1 MTSTK
6 PPRFIKRRWRIRYA
20 LVADIVVIATAWQIS
35 TYFLPPIVVPSLADI
50 GTSLLAIFTDPAQRI
65 HLVYTS
71 LRVLFALVVSF
82 IAGSLLGLLSG
93 SSDHVSDY
101 AKPLYNIMQGVP
113 AVSWIVFSV
122 IWFRDV
128 ELRIA
133 FIIIIVTLPA
143 FALQIE
149 SGVRNVSLDLV
160 QLAQAFR
167 ATRIQRFTMVVL
179 PAITPIIFSAWSI
192 NLGNG
197 MRVAVMAEL
206 IGATRGVGFQLLNAQ
221 SILDM
226 AGAIAWTISLVIVLF
241 AYQAVITIFEN
252 RLLKWRPMGEAA

>member
-1 MTSTK
+1 MLISG
-6 PPRFIKRRWRIRYA
+6 PRWRARTA
-20 LVADIVVIATAWQIS
+20 LIIDLIVIATAWQIS
-35 TYFLPPIVVPSLADI
+35 TYFLPPIVVPSLGEI
-50 GTSLLAIFTDPAQRI
+50 GTALAAIFADPQQRI
-65 HLVYTS
+65 HLIYTS
-71 LRVLFALVVSF
+71 LRVLFALVLSF
-82 IAGSLLGLLSG
+82 LGGSLLGLLSG
-93 SSDHVSDY
+93 GNTWVSNY
-101 AKPLYNIMQGVP
+101 ANPLYNIMQGVP

-133 FIIIIVTLPA
+133 FIIIVVTLPA
-143 FALQIE
+143 FALQLE
-149 SGVRNVSLDLV
+149 SGVRNVNLELV

-167 ATRIQRFTMVVL
+167 ATRVQRYILVIL
-179 PAITPIIFSAWSI
+179 PAITPVIFSAWSI

-221 SILDM
+221 SVLDM

-241 AYQAVITIFEN
+241 AYQGVITAVER
-252 RLLKWRPMGEAA
+252 RLLAWRPRSEAA